1 MHRIVLFINP
11 VVSNGESL
19 YGKLYGGANEGEI
32 LIAAQADFKTLLIR
46 EQWEGERGDAFR
58 KREEWTLVHSTDGS
72 RAWWSYDEN
81 KYTFNKGFDPIPDQ
95 FVENCPLPTES
106 VALISGWVPL
116 RMADTNLEDYI
127 VNGAFYYM
135 ITNANPNNLQWTDVD
150 EQEMDDLPF

>member
-1 MHRIVLFINP
+1 MHRVVLFINP
-11 VVSNGESL
+11 VVSNGETF
-19 YGKLYGGANEGEI
+19 YGKLYGGDTEGDI

-58 KREEWTLVHSTDGS
+58 KREGWTLVHSTDGS
-72 RAWWSYDEN
+72 RAWWPYDEN

-135 ITNANPNNLQWTDVD
+135 ITNANPNNLQWTEVD